1 MVLGGDTV
9 KLSQCFVVRNVIDFK
24 DLLWRQIFVLGV
36 DFRVSLPG
44 YFKQFAVE
52 DAFPQFDYKTQVTSI
67 QKVIFFSY
75 REGIVGPWE
84 VSLVPIGRIF
94 GH

>member
-67 QKVIFFSY
+67 QKVFSSVI
-75 REGIVGPWE
+75 GKGLWGLGK
-84 VSLVPIGRIF
+84 SLWF
-94 GH
+94 L